1 MDTNELIKKMND
13 NLLMLEDVNKEISMI
28 ELAIY
33 QKSIEK
39 IKSQKINETR
49 DFLEKQAINY
59 GQKYEKY
66 QNQISSNMEKYVK
79 KLEAVVNAYDN
90 LYLNTFKIMENARN
104 NQKVSVANIII
115 LEEKINK
122 TENIKEKQNLQ
133 NMVIACAQKKLNY
146 SVITDEC
153 DARIMWC
160 IENVQKDINEIFM
173 NNYNKIEIYKTNDI
187 VKKIRKFFFNK
198 ISGKKRYADFL
209 SNYENEYMKEISTKC
224 NSKIFEIIATSKGV
238 TLQMENVK
246 KQISTK
252 YNQMVNV

>member
-1 MDTNELIKKMND
+1 MDTNELIKKTND

-66 QNQISSNMEKYVK
+66 QNQIISNMEKYVK
-79 KLEAVVNAYDN
+79 KLEALVNAYDN

-115 LEEKINK
+115 SEEKINK

-160 IENVQKDINEIFM
+160 IENVQKDINEIF
-173 NNYNKIEIYKTNDI
+173 KTNDI

>member
-1 MDTNELIKKMND
+1 MDTNELIKKTND

-33 QKSIEK
+33 
-39 IKSQKINETR
+39 QKINETR

-79 KLEAVVNAYDN
+79 KLETLVNAYDN
-90 LYLNTFKIMENARN
+90 LYLNTFKIMESARN

>member
-1 MDTNELIKKMND
+1 MDTNELIKKTND

-66 QNQISSNMEKYVK
+66 QNQIISNMEKYVK
-79 KLEAVVNAYDN
+79 KLEALVNAYDN

-115 LEEKINK
+115 SEEKINK

-173 NNYNKIEIYKTNDI
+173 NNYNKIE
-187 VKKIRKFFFNK
+187 IRKFFFNK

>member
-1 MDTNELIKKMND
+1 M
-13 NLLMLEDVNKEISMI
+13 
-28 ELAIY
+28 
-33 QKSIEK
+33 K

-79 KLEAVVNAYDN
+79 KLEALVNAYDN
-90 LYLNTFKIMENARN
+90 LYLNTFKIMESARN
-104 NQKVSVANIII
+104 NQKVSVANIIT

>member
-1 MDTNELIKKMND
+1 MDTNELIKKTND

-39 IKSQKINETR
+39 IKSQMINETR

-59 GQKYEKY
+59 EQKYEKY
-66 QNQISSNMEKYVK
+66 QNQIISNMEKYVK
-79 KLEAVVNAYDN
+79 KLEALVNAYDN

-115 LEEKINK
+115 SEEKINK

>member
-1 MDTNELIKKMND
+1 METNELIKNTND
-13 NLLMLEDVNKEISMI
+13 NLVMLENVSKEIFMI

-33 QKSIEK
+33 QKNIEQMKNEK
-39 IKSQKINETR
+39 ISETKT
-49 DFLEKQAINY
+49 FLEKQAINY

-66 QNQISSNMEKYVK
+66 QSQISSNLEKYVK
-79 KLEAVVNAYDN
+79 KLEGLIKAYDN
-90 LYLNTFKIMENARN
+90 LYLNTFKIMESARN
-104 NQKVSVANIII
+104 NQKISVANIMT
-115 LEEKINK
+115 LEEKLNNA
-122 TENIKEKQNLQ
+122 ENIKEKQNLK
-133 NMVIACAQKKLNY
+133 NMVIACAQRKLNY
-146 SVITDEC
+146 AVIIEEC

>member
-1 MDTNELIKKMND
+1 MDTNELIKKTND
-13 NLLMLEDVNKEISMI
+13 NLLMLGDIDKEVSMI

-39 IKSQKINETR
+39 IKNQKINEER
-49 DFLEKQAINY
+49 DYLEKQAMNY

-66 QNQISSNMEKYVK
+66 QNQISSNIEKYAK
-79 KLEAVVNAYDN
+79 KLEILVNAYDN
-90 LYLNTFKIMENARN
+90 LYLNTFKIMESARN
-104 NQKVSVANIII
+104 NQKISVANIIT
-115 LEEKINK
+115 LKEKINK
-122 TENIKEKQNLQ
+122 TENTKEKQNLQ
-133 NMVIACAQKKLNY
+133 NMLIACAQKKLNY

>member
-1 MDTNELIKKMND
+1 MDTNELIKKTND

-66 QNQISSNMEKYVK
+66 QNQIISNMEKYVK
-79 KLEAVVNAYDN
+79 KLEALVNAYDN

-115 LEEKINK
+115 SEEKIN
-122 TENIKEKQNLQ
+122 
-133 NMVIACAQKKLNY
+133 QKN
-146 SVITDEC
+146 T
-153 DARIMWC
+153 
-160 IENVQKDINEIFM
+160 
-173 NNYNKIEIYKTNDI
+173 
-187 VKKIRKFFFNK
+187 
-198 ISGKKRYADFL
+198 
-209 SNYENEYMKEISTKC
+209 
-224 NSKIFEIIATSKGV
+224 
-238 TLQMENVK
+238 
-246 KQISTK
+246 
-252 YNQMVNV
+252 